1 MSSEDILDLPP
12 PPAGRRVAYGA
23 ASQQF
28 GELRVPKTDPPV
40 PLAIVLH
47 GGYWRARYDLAHI
60 GHLCAALTAA
70 GIATWN
76 VEYRRLG
83 QPGGGWPGTFQDV
96 AAAAN
101 HVRAL
106 ASEYPLDLARVVAVG
121 HSAGGQLALWLAGRG
136 RVASDSPIR
145 STGLLPLSGVVALA
159 GVCDLRQAWDLRLS
173 GGVVRELLGGTPD
186 QVPDRYDAASPAALV
201 PLGVHQALIHG
212 AADSDVPYGLSEDYQ
227 RAAAAAGDDA
237 RLVTLA
243 GAGHF
248 ELIDPRSREW
258 PTVRDAI
265 RGALGLEGDP

>member
-23 ASQQF
+23 ASQLF
-28 GELRVPKTDPPV
+28 GELRVPKTDPPY
-40 PLAIVLH
+40 PLAIVVH

-96 AAAAN
+96 AAAAD

-106 ASEYPLDLARVVAVG
+106 ANEYPLDLARVVAVG
-121 HSAGGQLALWLAGRG
+121 HSAGGQLALWLAGRW
-136 RVASDSPIR
+136 RVPNDSP
-145 STGLLPLSGVVALA
+145 LHVPDPQPLRGVVALA
-159 GVCDLRQAWDLRLS
+159 GVCDLRRAWELRLS
-173 GGVVRELLGGTPD
+173 GGVVREFLGGTPEE
-186 QVPDRYDAASPAALV
+186 VPERYDSASPAALL
-201 PLGVHQALIHG
+201 PLGVRQALVHG
-212 AADSDVPYGLSEDYQ
+212 TADTSVPYIISDDYQ
-227 RAAAAAGDDA
+227 RAAAAAGDAA

-258 PTVRDAI
+258 PEVLNAIHAAFGLTRD
-265 RGALGLEGDP
+265 